1 MNSKSRSLLRAAFL
15 FCTRQ
20 NAHRQI
26 ALLVNCSGVVPV
38 PYIRAGTG
46 ANDGFLA
53 FGGVG
58 EG

>member
-15 FCTRQ
+15 FWEFLGERFRGTR
-20 NAHRQI
+20 
-26 ALLVNCSGVVPV
+26 
-38 PYIRAGTG
+38 